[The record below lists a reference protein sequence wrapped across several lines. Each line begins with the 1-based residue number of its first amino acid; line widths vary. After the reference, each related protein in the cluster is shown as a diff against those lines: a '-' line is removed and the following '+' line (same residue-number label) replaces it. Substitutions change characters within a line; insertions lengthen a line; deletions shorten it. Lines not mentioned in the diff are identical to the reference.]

1 MTSQEY
7 VLDAVLRAQGV
18 LADYIEPGPRDCAKT
33 LSRLFVI
40 FADEELTDAV
50 HALNLQT
57 MSAEMR
63 ASENPPL
70 SASHRA
76 HRTTGSN

>member
-18 LADYIEPGPRDCAKT
+18 LADYIESGPRDCART

-40 FADEELTDAV
+40 FADDELTDAV
-50 HALNLQT
+50 HALNLQAI
-57 MSAEMR
+57 SAEMR
-63 ASENPPL
+63 AGELPLRSPTAPPYN
-70 SASHRA
+70 
-76 HRTTGSN
+76 RTSG

>member
-18 LADYIEPGPRDCAKT
+18 LADYIESGPRDCART

-40 FADEELTDAV
+40 FADDELTDAV
-50 HALNLQT
+50 HALNLQAI
-57 MSAEMR
+57 SAEMR
-63 ASENPPL
+63 AGEPPL
-70 SASHRA
+70 RSPTSPPYN
-76 HRTTGSN
+76 RTSG